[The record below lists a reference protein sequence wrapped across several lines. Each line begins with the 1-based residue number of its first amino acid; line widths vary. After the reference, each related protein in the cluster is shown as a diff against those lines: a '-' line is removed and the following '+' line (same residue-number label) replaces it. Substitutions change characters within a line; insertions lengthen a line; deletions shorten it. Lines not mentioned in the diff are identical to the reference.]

1 MKSITYSRFNCTHPI
16 CMILTCSCHKK
27 LAMGGRAMKTCT
39 ALLALLATTII
50 AGNAFACGDS
60 LYRVGKG
67 VSYRVY
73 TAPLPGSVLVY
84 GHGEGAEHLA
94 QELARSGHGVRLVS
108 NDEDLRTE
116 IGSGAYDVVIAAYS
130 DHSAIESTTTAAAN
144 APTFL
149 PVALNSDEKSQA
161 LQEYERVM
169 LAEKD
174 EIKHYLKAI
183 HQSLKQRS

>member
-1 MKSITYSRFNCTHPI
+1 
-16 CMILTCSCHKK
+16 
-27 LAMGGRAMKTCT
+27 MKTRT
-39 ALLALLATTII
+39 VLLASLATTLIT
-50 AGNAFACGDS
+50 GNALACGDS

-84 GHGEGAEHLA
+84 GQGEGAEQLA

-108 NDEDLRTE
+108 NDEELRAE
-116 IGSGAYDVVIAAYS
+116 VGSGAFDVIIAAYADQS
-130 DHSAIESTTTAAAN
+130 TVESTVGADAD

-149 PVALNSDEKSQA
+149 PVALDSAEERLA
-161 LQEYERVM
+161 LERYERVM

-183 HQSLKQRS
+183 HQTLKQRS

>member
-1 MKSITYSRFNCTHPI
+1 
-16 CMILTCSCHKK
+16 
-27 LAMGGRAMKTCT
+27 MKTLT
-39 ALLALLATTII
+39 VLFVALATSLI
-50 AGNAFACGDS
+50 AGNVLACGDS

-84 GHGEGAEHLA
+84 GQGDGAQQLA

-108 NDEDLRTE
+108 NDEELQAE

-130 DHSAIESTTTAAAN
+130 DHSAVEATTQAAAD

-149 PVALNSDEKSQA
+149 PVALDADQESQA
-161 LQEYERVM
+161 RKDYERVM
-169 LAEKD
+169 LAEED

-183 HQSLKQRS
+183 HQTLKQRG